1 MAPQYHHFPLDNGLP
16 FTDPP
21 LVLDIDDDGDIEMI
35 SGAMNNLT
43 VIDIKESGNTGN
55 NWNMFRGN
63 NQRTGYYLYSSD
75 SECSVELGDVNG
87 DTIINILD
95 LVLTANYILEN

>member
-1 MAPQYHHFPLDNGLP
+1 
-16 FTDPP
+16 
-21 LVLDIDDDGDIEMI
+21 MI

-55 NWNMFRGN
+55 NWHMFRGK